1 MIYVCI
7 HAYIHIQTYTYYI
20 YHHIPLYA
28 CIKHKIHLYT
38 ESVDRRMLWVAS
50 YWGIIDPHQR
60 F

>member
-1 MIYVCI
+1 MYTCIY
-7 HAYIHIQTYTYYI
+7 TYTNIYI

-28 CIKHKIHLYT
+28 CIKHNIHLYT